1 MKIVYGFNEI
11 KKNIID
17 SFISG
22 KLHHCNLIN
31 GIKGTGKASFIY
43 NEIIP
48 FILSETNSI
57 NKETIVNS
65 VVDRTV
71 KLIESGGHSDL
82 LVLDINT
89 TDEDG
94 KENTSKKGEINVNQA
109 RKIIN
114 NIKLT
119 PSISKNKVLIIDSID
134 NLNINAQNALL
145 KTLEEPPQ
153 NTFLFL
159 ICHNLNKVLTTI
171 KSRSNIINCQQLSI
185 EDWGSAL
192 FSNEEIQEVEIE
204 DEELSDL
211 YTISN
216 ASVGFAMNI
225 LHNSALDLYDRILEI
240 LLNKDI
246 VKIQKFANDFAE
258 QEKFDLM
265 CVFFER
271 VLMDL
276 ANYGVVIGNSI
287 FIERRKEI
295 FELIKKRND
304 VNKLLGYCDY
314 FLSTIKDVEV
324 YNLDKKQAICV
335 VVNEIRL

>member
-211 YTISN
+211 YAISN

-225 LHNSALDLYDRILEI
+225 LQNGALDLYDRILEI

-276 ANYGVVIGNSI
+276 ANYGVIIGNSI

-295 FELIKKRND
+295 FELVKKRND
-304 VNKLLGYCDY
+304 INKLLEYCDY
-314 FLSTIKDVEV
+314 FLNTIKGVEV
-324 YNLDKKQAICV
+324 YNLDKKHALCV
-335 VVNEIRL
+335 IVNKIQL

>member
-1 MKIVYGFNEI
+1 MKTIYGFSEI
-11 KKNIID
+11 KTNILD
-17 SFISG
+17 SFITE

-31 GIKGTGKASFIY
+31 GIKGVGKASFIY

-57 NKETIVNS
+57 SKKNIAS
-65 VVDRTV
+65 SIIDRTI
-71 KLIESGGHSDL
+71 KLIESGGHPDL

-89 TDEDG
+89 IDEDG
-94 KENTSKKGEINVNQA
+94 KENTSKKGEINVNQT

-192 FSNEEIQEVEIE
+192 FSNEEIQEIEIE
-204 DEELSDL
+204 DEELADL
-211 YTISN
+211 YNISN
-216 ASVGFAMNI
+216 TSVNFAMNI
-225 LHNSALDLYDRILEI
+225 LQNNALNLYDRILEV
-240 LLNKDI
+240 LLDKNI
-246 VKIQKFANDFAE
+246 VKIQQFANDFVE

-265 CVFFER
+265 CIFFETI
-271 VLMDL
+271 LMDIL
-276 ANYGVVIGNSI
+276 NYNNTKNNNT
-287 FIERRKEI
+287 FIEKRKNI
-295 FELIKKRND
+295 FDLIKKRNEINKFLQYYDYFHNTIND
-304 VNKLLGYCDY
+304 VN
-314 FLSTIKDVEV
+314 I
-324 YNLDKKQAICV
+324 YNLDKKQAINV
-335 VVNEIRL
+335 IINNIKL

>member
-1 MKIVYGFNEI
+1 MKTVYGFNEI
-11 KKNIID
+11 KKNILD
-17 SFISG
+17 SFTVG

-134 NLNINAQNALL
+134 NLNIN
-145 KTLEEPPQ
+145 
-153 NTFLFL
+153 
-159 ICHNLNKVLTTI
+159 
-171 KSRSNIINCQQLSI
+171 
-185 EDWGSAL
+185 D
-192 FSNEEIQEVEIE
+192 
-204 DEELSDL
+204 
-211 YTISN
+211 
-216 ASVGFAMNI
+216 NI
-225 LHNSALDLYDRILEI
+225 L
-240 LLNKDI
+240 
-246 VKIQKFANDFAE
+246 VK
-258 QEKFDLM
+258 
-265 CVFFER
+265 
-271 VLMDL
+271 
-276 ANYGVVIGNSI
+276 
-287 FIERRKEI
+287 KEI
-295 FELIKKRND
+295 
-304 VNKLLGYCDY
+304 
-314 FLSTIKDVEV
+314 
-324 YNLDKKQAICV
+324 
-335 VVNEIRL
+335 

>member
-211 YTISN
+211 YAISN

-225 LHNSALDLYDRILEI
+225 LQNGALDLYDRILEI

-276 ANYGVVIGNSI
+276 ANYGVIIGNSI

-295 FELIKKRND
+295 FELVKKRND
-304 VNKLLGYCDY
+304 INKLLEYCDY
-314 FLSTIKDVEV
+314 FLNTIRDAEI
-324 YNLDKKQAICV
+324 YNLDKKHALCV
-335 VVNEIRL
+335 VVNKIQL